1 MWQPNVFRQ
10 TKNKGSKYL
19 LNRTSKNLNM
29 NIVKV
34 KCLNCKEI
42 TSVLKDIL
50 IPYQGKVISVKC
62 SNPACNK
69 PMKVQVPEFNKNEG
83 IKTLDIADFPPT
95 QIVVQYRSQLSSA
108 KIRVLKN
115 DKTEEQI
122 FDLKVGINT
131 IGRMSFAEN
140 ISIPDIPIFTI
151 DKLISRN
158 CHCEILVH
166 KKEYFLE
173 VILRDKTSKNGTFL
187 PGYEKPLNHEDE
199 IYLKDKDIFIIGE
212 TKIQLELG

>member
-1 MWQPNVFRQ
+1 
-10 TKNKGSKYL
+10 
-19 LNRTSKNLNM
+19 M
-29 NIVKV
+29 NIIRV

-42 TSVLKDIL
+42 TSVLKDIM

-69 PMKVQVPEFNKNEG
+69 PMKVQVPEFNKNLD
-83 IKTLDIADFPPT
+83 IKTLDISDFPPT
-95 QIVVQYRSQLSSA
+95 QIVVQNRSQQSTA

-122 FDLKVGINT
+122 FDLREGINK
-131 IGRMSFAEN
+131 IGRMSLAEN
-140 ISIPDIPIFTI
+140 FAVPDIPIFTL
-151 DKLISRN
+151 DKMISRN
-158 CHCEILVH
+158 CHCEILVR
-166 KKEYFLE
+166 KKENFLE

-187 PGYEKPLNHEDE
+187 AGSEKPLNFEDE

-212 TKIQLELG
+212 TKIQVELG